1 MEHLVTSHI
10 MKHADANNI
19 MYPLQHGFRRGLSC
33 ETQLLEFIGD
43 ISKNLDTGKQTDCLI
58 MDISKAFG
66 KVSHSLLT
74 HKLDHYGIKGKT
86 NMWIQNFLA
95 ERKQVVV
102 VEGEKSDSINVES
115 GVPQGSVLVP
125 SLFLFYINDMPEG
138 IRSRVR
144 LFADYTIVY
153 LKITSDTDADYLQED
168 LDKLAEWEGKS
179 KMAFHPD
186 KCKGRTI

>member
-1 MEHLVTSHI
+1 
-10 MKHADANNI
+10 
-19 MYPLQHGFRRGLSC
+19 
-33 ETQLLEFIGD
+33 
-43 ISKNLDTGKQTDCLI
+43 
-58 MDISKAFG
+58 MDFSKAFD

-144 LFADYTIVY
+144 LFADDTIVY
-153 LKITSDTDADYLQED
+153 LTITSDTDADYLQED
-168 LDKLAEWEGKS
+168 LDKLAEWEGKL